1 MADDELFPE
10 ETPEEAVA
18 VEVEAVAPPEP
29 VPEPVKAVEAEARVE
44 TMVPLAALQAERE
57 SARTLKQR
65 LERLEAALTAPRP
78 VAPPDLYAEPERF
91 QQHIEQAVAQRVSNV
106 EAEMS
111 ERFARSQFGSETVD
125 AAFEAAQ
132 AQGATSQFIGKKDPW
147 GELVKWHKAQTA
159 LAEIG
164 NDPAAYRA
172 RVESEIRAKL
182 LAEMTAQSVSRPQAP
197 SLAGQTTLGA
207 RAAPMWNGPTP
218 LEDILGK

>member
-1 MADDELFPE
+1 MADQELFPDD
-10 ETPEEAVA
+10 TPEEEVA
-18 VEVEAVAPPEP
+18 VEVEAVARPEP
-29 VPEPVKAVEAEARVE
+29 APEPVKAVEVEARVE

-65 LERLEAALTAPRP
+65 LERLEAAMNAPKT

-91 QQHIEQAVAQRVSNV
+91 QQYIEQTVTQRVNNV

-111 ERFARSQFGSETVD
+111 ERFARTQFGSDAVD

-132 AQGATSQFIGKKDPW
+132 AQGTTAQFIGKKDPW

-164 NDPAAYRA
+164 DDPAAYRA
-172 RVESEIRAKL
+172 RVAAEIREQV
-182 LAEMTAQSVSRPQAP
+182 LAEITAQSVSRPQAP
-197 SLAGQTTLGA
+197 SLAGQTTLGT
-207 RAAPMWNGPTP
+207 RAAPIWSGPTP
-218 LEDILGK
+218 LADILG